1 MPTNDAILE
10 SLSETES
17 TSATIVLVVA
27 ERKRRDG
34 KYSAWHGGQLV
45 VENVREPFLDAARV
59 LLAYG
64 LDPNARYVM
73 RRSVDGRDDL
83 VSTLGTAA
91 KLKVEEGDRNG
102 PLIRLWKPWMP
113 FGLPEN

>member
-17 TSATIVLVVA
+17 TSATIVLVIA

-45 VENVREPFLDAARV
+45 VENVREPFFDAARV

-73 RRSVDGRDDL
+73 RRSVDGPNAL
-83 VSTLGTAA
+83 ISTLGAA
-91 KLKVEEGDRNG
+91 A
-102 PLIRLWKPWMP
+102 RLMVKTDSRGNPRFRP
-113 FGLPEN
+113 YEPPSAE